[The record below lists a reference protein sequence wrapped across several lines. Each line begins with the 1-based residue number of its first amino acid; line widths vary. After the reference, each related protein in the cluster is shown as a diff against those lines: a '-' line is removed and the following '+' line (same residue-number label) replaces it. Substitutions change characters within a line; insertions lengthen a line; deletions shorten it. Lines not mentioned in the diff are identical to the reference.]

1 MFIGVLSALGLAL
14 YIAAKIDFFRQY
26 DRLALG
32 AYLREHG
39 VYWAAMAVIGFL
51 IWLVERRFPQDPS

>member
-1 MFIGVLSALGLAL
+1 MFTGVLSALGLAL

-32 AYLREHG
+32 AYLREHS
-39 VYWAAMAVIGFL
+39 VYWAAMAAIAFL
-51 IWLVERRFPQDPS
+51 IWIVERIFLQDPS